1 MALWISKLLALLA
14 ILAIYSF
21 VASDETSTQP
31 FNFGGRKT
39 SFLAELF
46 PVSFHIALHGLSR
59 CHGFISRQPKT
70 CNLTQRVKQCSPA
83 SVGSDANGKIALQRN
98 LRKWNDVI
106 AGRQSPALAVPE
118 ETVISEMVIVV
129 VAENVEYHPLPQL
142 PRIFPRSRPEEPQL
156 LREAAIAL
164 VR

>member
-21 VASDETSTQP
+21 IASDETSAQA
-31 FNFGGRKT
+31 FNFGVRKT
-39 SFLAELF
+39 SSLAELF
-46 PVSFHIALHGLSR
+46 PVSFHFSLHGLSH
-59 CHGFISRQPKT
+59 CHSFISRQPKT
-70 CNLTQRVKQCSPA
+70 CDLTQRVKQCSPA
-83 SVGSDANGKIALQRN
+83 SVGSNPNREIPLQGN

-156 LREAAIAL
+156 LRQAAIAL
-164 VR
+164 LR